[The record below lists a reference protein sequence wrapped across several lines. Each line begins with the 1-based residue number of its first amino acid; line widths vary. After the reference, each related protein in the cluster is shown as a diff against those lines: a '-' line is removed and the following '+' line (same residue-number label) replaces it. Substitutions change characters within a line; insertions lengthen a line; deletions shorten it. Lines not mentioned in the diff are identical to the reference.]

1 MLLLEDIDHILGPEV
16 CGKKIL
22 SNKSTS
28 KNKTSLLGEVR
39 NGINSLHQSY
49 NKSKKQSSKKINSLL
64 QLIKQKDIEKEKLN
78 NLLSKY
84 QKYVQVLEN
93 EYTKQGSTIKKI
105 QQQQQQ
111 QQQEYEDLEDL
122 EIGMQPNE
130 KSDRKLLA
138 QRHPKYHYQRRNKNG
153 KICVATKKVKPT
165 MKIKNKKN
173 YANEQNLYN
182 DTDDEEV
189 ERDEEE
195 IYEDGDDY
203 NLSQFIN

>member
-1 MLLLEDIDHILGPEV
+1 M
-16 CGKKIL
+16 
-22 SNKSTS
+22 
-28 KNKTSLLGEVR
+28 
-39 NGINSLHQSY
+39 
-49 NKSKKQSSKKINSLL
+49 
-64 QLIKQKDIEKEKLN
+64 IKQKDIKKEKLN

-153 KICVATKKVKPT
+153 KICVVTKKVKPT

-173 YANEQNLYN
+173 YANERNLYN
-182 DTDDEEV
+182 DT
-189 ERDEEE
+189 ERRRSRRRRRN
-195 IYEDGDDY
+195 IQRRRR
-203 NLSQFIN
+203 L